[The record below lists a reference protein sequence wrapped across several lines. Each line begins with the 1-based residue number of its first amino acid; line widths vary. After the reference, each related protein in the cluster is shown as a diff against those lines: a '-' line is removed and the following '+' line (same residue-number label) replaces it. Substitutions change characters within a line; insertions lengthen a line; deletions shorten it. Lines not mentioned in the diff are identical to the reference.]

1 MMVEHQQREPKT
13 TKRKKKRI
21 WLAIV
26 VVLTLIVV
34 CFLWSLRNPKSVEER
49 LAEIEA
55 ARAIPDSENAALIY
69 NELLAIGSPKLPESL
84 EQLEWITRR
93 DPWSSK
99 EHPQLAEWIESHE
112 QTITRLL
119 EAAKLEECRFPIP
132 ADVYAINTRPLA
144 TIRQWAFL
152 LSRAGCNDIGEGRT
166 DAGIEKHLATV
177 QLGRH
182 ICQQPLIL
190 DHIVGS
196 AVTELGLRGLS
207 CIIIETPLTQAQ
219 LKAIEQFPVDI
230 EDNWA
235 EVSKQIFRVEDMI
248 AKKSYGMTYRLL
260 EWVSGMSISSSM
272 KRVHDIH
279 LRIIAGRQALK
290 IIIGL
295 SRHKDKQSSWPKTL
309 DEVKAL
315 APAEAFVDP
324 LNGGAFV
331 YKLTDESFTLYS
343 KGANKIDEDGR
354 RNSVYDPKTNEY
366 VPKEDDVL
374 FWPPREPKMKKEND
388 DPNHPDTSTEPTE

>member
-144 TIRQWAFL
+144 TI
-152 LSRAGCNDIGEGRT
+152 
-166 DAGIEKHLATV
+166 
-177 QLGRH
+177 
-182 ICQQPLIL
+182 
-190 DHIVGS
+190 
-196 AVTELGLRGLS
+196 TELGLRGLS